1 MGSDKMKQILYSV
14 AYSKRAGGRSRWMI
28 FKDDGSKE
36 YAVGMS
42 KKKKDAVKKA
52 RKKAKNNRPSILLR
66 PFNRSLLRIMVRDD
80 LSLAF

>member
-1 MGSDKMKQILYSV
+1 MKRILYSV

-28 FKDDGSKE
+28 VKDDGSKE

-52 RKKAKNNRPSILLR
+52 RKKAKNDRPSRLEVYD
-66 PFNRSLLRIMVRDD
+66 RSKSKLTEENNYD
-80 LSLAF
+80 

>member
-1 MGSDKMKQILYSV
+1 MKQILYSV

-52 RKKAKNNRPSILLR
+52 RQKAKNDSPSRLEVYD
-66 PFNRSLLRIMVRDD
+66 RSKSKLTEETNYE
-80 LSLAF
+80 